1 MENNMKITVK
11 DIINEL
17 VELDR
22 LIWSGE
28 KKQASNEIHAIHEGL
43 KDVVRQEHGAVSET
57 NCENPVFKAEE

>member
-1 MENNMKITVK
+1 MKITVK